1 MINYAKH
8 RATIEKLYEDVC
20 TVFILEDYKDP
31 ITKITK
37 KQERALFENQPCRL
51 SFKNLSTTIKTEGP
65 AEVVQE
71 TKLFIAPELKIPAG
85 SKIVVNQKSGRTT
98 EFSCSG
104 VPAVYPSHQEIIL
117 KPFEEYA

>member
-1 MINYAKH
+1 MINYVKH

-51 SFKNLSTTIKTEGP
+51 SFKNLSTTVKTEGP
-65 AEVVQE
+65 AEVVQV
-71 TKLFIAPELKIPAG
+71 TKLFIAPELEIPAG
-85 SKIVVNQKSGRTT
+85 SKIVVTQKSGRAT
-98 EFSCSG
+98 EFSYSG

-117 KPFEEYA
+117 KLFEEYA

>member
-1 MINYAKH
+1 MINYVKH

-37 KQERALFENQPCRL
+37 KQERALFENQPCRI
-51 SFKNLSTTIKTEGP
+51 SFKNLSTTVKTDGP
-65 AEVVQE
+65 AEVVQV

-85 SKIVVNQKSGRTT
+85 SKIVVTQKSGRTT
-98 EFSCSG
+98 EYSYSG

-117 KPFEEYA
+117 KLFEEYA

>member
-37 KQERALFENQPCRL
+37 KQERALFENQPCRI
-51 SFKNLSTTIKTEGP
+51 SFKNLSTTVKTEGP
-65 AEVVQE
+65 AEVVQV

-85 SKIVVNQKSGRTT
+85 SKIVVTQKSGRTT
-98 EFSCSG
+98 EFSYSG

-117 KPFEEYA
+117 KLFEEYA

>member
-1 MINYAKH
+1 MINYKKY
-8 RATIEKLYEDVC
+8 RKMIEKLYEDVC

-98 EFSCSG
+98 EFSYSG

-117 KPFEEYA
+117 KLFEEYA

>member
-1 MINYAKH
+1 MINYVKH

-51 SFKNLSTTIKTEGP
+51 SFKNLSTTIKKGGP
-65 AEVVQE
+65 AEVVQV

-85 SKIVVNQKSGRTT
+85 SKIVVTQKSGRTT
-98 EFSCSG
+98 EFSYSG

-117 KPFEEYA
+117 KLFEEYA

>member
-1 MINYAKH
+1 M
-8 RATIEKLYEDVC
+8 IEKLYEDVC
-20 TVFILEDYKDP
+20 TAFILEDYKDP

-51 SFKNLSTTIKTEGP
+51 SFKNLSTTIKKEGP
-65 AEVVQE
+65 AEVVQV

-85 SKIVVNQKSGRTT
+85 SKIVVTQKSGRTT
-98 EFSCSG
+98 EFSYSG

-117 KPFEEYA
+117 KLFEEYA